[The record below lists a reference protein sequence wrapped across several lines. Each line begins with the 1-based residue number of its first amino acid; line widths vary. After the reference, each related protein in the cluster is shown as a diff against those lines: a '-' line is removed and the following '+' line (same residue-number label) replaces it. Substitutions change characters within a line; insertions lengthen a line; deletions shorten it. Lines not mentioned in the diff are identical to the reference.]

1 MIKGPKNSIPT
12 LRGWVAPNGE
22 LLKCQKI
29 SQEEIDEWNG
39 TPVEAPAPVVET
51 AEVVVEPQEEESVE
65 TRTESNENDV
75 EEVEASKS
83 KTTSNKQNKFAA
95 AINRAKS
102 KLGK

>member
-12 LRGWVAPNGE
+12 ADGWFAKNGK
-22 LLKCQKI
+22 LLKSQKI

-65 TRTESNENDV
+65 AGTESNEDDV
-75 EEVEASKS
+75 EEVETASVS
-83 KTTSNKQNKFAA
+83 LPNVPKTGTIRQRIRNAVK
-95 AINRAKS
+95 R
-102 KLGK
+102 